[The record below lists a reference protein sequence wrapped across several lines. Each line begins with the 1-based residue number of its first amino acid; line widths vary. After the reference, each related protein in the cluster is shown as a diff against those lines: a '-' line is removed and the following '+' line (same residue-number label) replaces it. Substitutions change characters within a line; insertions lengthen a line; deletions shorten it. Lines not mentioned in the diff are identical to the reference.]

1 MTTGSGWLTNGVQ
14 TVGAPIQNGV
24 TVTLSPFTNNGVPQP
39 GPVAPQYAQLDSMAG
54 ISADTEA
61 TKGSQPQTV
70 AAMAAQIAMIA
81 VAMVKN
87 QQTSTV
93 HAATSNTFSG
103 SVVTEALTTAPGAV
117 YTFTLTNSLIAAATN
132 TATPVYANIM
142 FDVRS
147 GTNTIP
153 GLTPTSSTAAAGS
166 TVLTFTNTGTAALN
180 GTMIISWHLM
190 P

>member
-1 MTTGSGWLTNGVQ
+1 MSGWLSNNVQ
-14 TVGAPIQNGV
+14 KVGAPIQNGV
-24 TVTLSPFTNNGVPQP
+24 TIQVPALTNNGVAQTGGVQP
-39 GPVAPQYAQLDSMAG
+39 TYAQLSSLAE

-61 TKGSQPQTV
+61 SGGMQPTTV

-103 SVVTEALTTAPGAV
+103 SVVTEALTTAAGANYV
-117 YTFTLTNSLIAAATN
+117 FTLTNSLIAAVSTAATF
-132 TATPVYANIM
+132 ANII

-147 GTNTIP
+147 GTNTVG
-153 GLTPTSSTAAAGS
+153 GLTPVSSVAGAGS
-166 TVLTFTNTGTAALN
+166 TVLTFVNNGTAALN
-180 GTMIISWHLM
+180 GTMILSWHLA